1 MIVQMTFMRA
11 ARVCVPRV
19 IMVWF
24 YGFLLLDLVGFLCF
38 RYLKEYFQFSVRVWL
53 DLGNKTTWSDLGHK
67 TTRSDFDIDKTW
79 LGFGKDHG
87 VDPVDNSGFTFSFTW
102 VRSSNDHQK

>member
-1 MIVQMTFMRA
+1 MRA

-38 RYLKEYFQFSVRVWL
+38 GYLKEYFQLLVRIWV
-53 DLGNKTTWSDLGHK
+53 DLGNKTTWLDLGHK
-67 TTRSDFDIDKTW
+67 TTRSDFGIDKTW
-79 LGFGKDHG
+79 LGFGKDTTLIRLITQGSLSVG
-87 VDPVDNSGFTFSFTW
+87 V
-102 VRSSNDHQK
+102 QKQQ